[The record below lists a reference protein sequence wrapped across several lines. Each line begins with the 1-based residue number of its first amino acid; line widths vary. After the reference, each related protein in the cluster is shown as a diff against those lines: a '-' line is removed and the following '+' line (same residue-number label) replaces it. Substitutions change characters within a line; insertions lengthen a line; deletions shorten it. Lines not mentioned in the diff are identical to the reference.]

1 MRMDN
6 ESWRE
11 ITNEFNYSN
20 KNLYSIIKLFWRVFN
35 RRNEELSSSITNNDN
50 MTYDK
55 LTYDKMSMT
64 DSHGGILVNVF
75 YQLNN

>member
-1 MRMDN
+1 
-6 ESWRE
+6 
-11 ITNEFNYSN
+11 
-20 KNLYSIIKLFWRVFN
+20 
-35 RRNEELSSSITNNDN
+35 